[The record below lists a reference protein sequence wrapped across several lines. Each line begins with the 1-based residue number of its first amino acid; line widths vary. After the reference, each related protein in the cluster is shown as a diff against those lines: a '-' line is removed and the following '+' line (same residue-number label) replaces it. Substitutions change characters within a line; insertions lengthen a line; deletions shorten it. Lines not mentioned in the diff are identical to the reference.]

1 MTATLS
7 SSVHHIETSASA
19 PLPVEYRT
27 LRSRHC
33 EAELLRTE
41 MLYQAIDLA
50 EGSQRADKLREC
62 RTLAWFA
69 RHSDTGKIRVISNAC
84 RLRWCPIC
92 SNARSMFL
100 VSQVHEWLKSVKKP
114 KFLTLTMKHTN
125 ASLEHQIKW
134 LYAHFRKF
142 RQNRKISEKIHGGI
156 WFFQLK
162 RAKSTDEWHP
172 HLHTVIDAEYIPQA
186 ELSSIWK
193 ATTGTSSI
201 VDIRAVR
208 SNEKV
213 AEYVSR
219 YCSRPAKLSD
229 YTEQEA
235 IEIFTVFHGR
245 KLCGTWGKSCKV
257 SLRRPVCTD
266 KDKWFKIGSWKSVIC
281 QMDILPRAK
290 SLIRA
295 YMMNESFPAGIVIPE
310 EKTEIQQYVDK
321 SIPNVG
327 IEDLHGQ
334 FKEFF

>member
-1 MTATLS
+1 MTADEST
-7 SSVHHIETSASA
+7 SVHHIETSAA
-19 PLPVEYRT
+19 PTLPIDYRNWK
-27 LRSRHC
+27 SRHC
-33 EAELLRTE
+33 ESELLRTE
-41 MLYQAIDLA
+41 ILYQAVDITA
-50 EGSQRADKLREC
+50 GKSRVEKLREC
-62 RTLAWFA
+62 RSVAWFA
-69 RHSDTGKIRVISNAC
+69 RHMDTGKVRVISNAC

-100 VSQVHEWLKSVKKP
+100 VGQVHEWLKTVKKP

-142 RQNRKISEKIHGGI
+142 RNSRKLLDSMHGGI

-162 RAKSTDEWHP
+162 RSKGSNEWHP

-186 ELSSIWK
+186 ELSQLWK

-208 SNEKV
+208 SASKV

-229 YTEQEA
+229 FDEKEA

-245 KLCGTWGKSCKV
+245 KLCGTWGTGRKV

-266 KDKWFKIGSWKSVIC
+266 KDKWVRIGSWRAVIA
-281 QMDILPRAK
+281 QKDTLPRAK
-290 SLIRA
+290 ALIRA
-295 YMMNESFPAGIVIPE
+295 FMTNSEFPPGIVITE
-310 EKTEIQQYVDK
+310 EKSIIEQYEA
-321 SIPNVG
+321 SIIPSVG
-327 IEDLHGQ
+327 IEDLHGN
-334 FKEFF
+334 FEEFL